1 MINNEEYKKDA
12 IELYKCCDAIVDR
25 IVNLRLNN
33 KETVAEMAGT
43 HSLMEKTIV
52 NTMQFISCSLDYI
65 KEINEKVNGYETIIE
80 KLTKENIEL
89 KNNFEIACKS
99 TDVLY
104 DTFLKVEAERDAAV
118 NDIESLIHDDHME
131 VCDLCNLNQDNAFR
145 CKATCAKA
153 HWRGVN
159 NKC

>member
-52 NTMQFISCSLDYI
+52 DTMQFISCSLDYI
-65 KEINEKVNGYETIIE
+65 KEINEKADNYKAIIE
-80 KLTKENIEL
+80 KLRKENIEL
-89 KNNFEIACKS
+89 KIKCS
-99 TDVLY
+99 
-104 DTFLKVEAERDAAV
+104 AAIE
-118 NDIESLIHDDHME
+118 DIETLLHDDCMG
-131 VCDLCNLNQDNAFR
+131 VCDLCDINQRRISPCDCEN
-145 CKATCAKA
+145 A
-153 HWRGVN
+153 HWRGVQN
-159 NKC
+159 EKH

>member
-1 MINNEEYKKDA
+1 MNLIDRDKILDKIRDEVIPSLEFAELPIAYQIANVIIDAPAVEVNDYK
-12 IELYKCCDAIVDR
+12 
-25 IVNLRLNN
+25 
-33 KETVAEMAGT
+33 
-43 HSLMEKTIV
+43 S
-52 NTMQFISCSLDYI
+52 
-65 KEINEKVNGYETIIE
+65 IIE

-145 CKATCAKA
+145 CKATCTKA